1 MARKE
6 NYEFSMMKDES
17 DSTKPLQR
25 QQWTGWNEAKQRRPA
40 ARDRRLDKARICATR
55 PMLKSILLALI
66 AVSSV
71 SPFAASQRSPTLQE
85 KLARVVGTYAL
96 SENNFPTALAKV
108 AQDFA
113 VPLGIEWVKLPSD
126 PKEVKLAWR
135 KATVREILQSIVRTR
150 PGYELK
156 VDDGIVHVLYPNA
169 ESDKKNFL
177 NIPVQ
182 NFRSEDQYVA
192 FSKQRLHDI
201 VRKTIFPPVPH
212 AGGSLPSV
220 REIVVSGG
228 EHKTTF
234 TAQNGTIRDVLDKM
248 ALATDG
254 KIWIVTFDE
263 KAGLTSTGFRR
274 TIASLWNTSA
284 TLSDQYQPG
293 WDIIFNRGTVRGIGL
308 PPQPKA
314 SPRVQ

>member
-1 MARKE
+1 MVA
-6 NYEFSMMKDES
+6 
-17 DSTKPLQR
+17 
-25 QQWTGWNEAKQRRPA
+25 
-40 ARDRRLDKARICATR
+40 
-55 PMLKSILLALI
+55 
-66 AVSSV
+66 
-71 SPFAASQRSPTLQE
+71 
-85 KLARVVGTYAL
+85 TYAL

-108 AQDFA
+108 AQDFS

-135 KATVREILQSIVRTR
+135 KATVREILQSVVRAR
-150 PGYELK
+150 PGYEMK
-156 VDDGIVHVLYPNA
+156 VGNGIVHVLYANA

-177 NIPVQ
+177 NIRVR
-182 NFRSEDQYVA
+182 NFRSADEYVA

-201 VRKTIFPPVPH
+201 VRSTISLPVPH
-212 AGGSLPSV
+212 AGGNLPSEF
-220 REIVVSGG
+220 REVVVSGG
-228 EHKTTF
+228 EHKATF
-234 TAQNGTIRDVLDKM
+234 EIQNGTVRDVMDKM

-263 KAGLTSTGFRR
+263 KAGLTSTGYRR
-274 TIASLWNTSA
+274 TIYSLWNTSA
-284 TLSDQYQPG
+284 TLPDQYQPG